1 MCITMYG
8 LLLST
13 ANLTGI
19 YVRDY
24 VYNQLEFFGQSK
36 LSFRE
41 RGFHRGI

>member
-1 MCITMYG
+1 MYG

-24 VYNQLEFFGQSK
+24 VYNQLEFFGQITWKVSWK
-36 LSFRE
+36 RFP
-41 RGFHRGI
+41 